1 MILSMCVPDF
11 NEKKDF
17 KSIYDLAHFL
27 IVFFKLN
34 IKGEVLLLW
43 WWEFYMWNMSK
54 KRSIL
59 WLWGL
64 D

>member
-11 NEKKDF
+11 NKKKKDF

-34 IKGEVLLLW
+34 IKGEVLLL
-43 WWEFYMWNMSK
+43 
-54 KRSIL
+54 
-59 WLWGL
+59 
-64 D
+64 

>member
-34 IKGEVLLLW
+34 IKGEVLLL
-43 WWEFYMWNMSK
+43 
-54 KRSIL
+54 
-59 WLWGL
+59 
-64 D
+64 